1 MEGII
6 WEIMSVKPYQKS
18 INKNYLVFILTNY
31 HHVCVLTLLSIQNWV
46 QFYAISKVFEKV
58 FAICAYMN
66 DITPV
71 SCWAKRC
78 VTRGDTGRTTN
89 YYC

>member
-31 HHVCVLTLLSIQNWV
+31 HHVCVLTLLSI
-46 QFYAISKVFEKV
+46 
-58 FAICAYMN
+58 
-66 DITPV
+66 
-71 SCWAKRC
+71 
-78 VTRGDTGRTTN
+78 
-89 YYC
+89 